1 MFSSAVSIGRRLKNW
16 KMNPTLP
23 RRISVRSASEASVMS
38 WPSISTAPLVG
49 VSRPARMCIIVDLPE
64 PDGPITAVNWP
75 RGNEIETPS
84 SARTSAS
91 PEP

>member
-16 KMNPTLP
+16 KMKPTLP
-23 RRISVRSASEASVMS
+23 RRISVSSESDAFVMS
-38 WPSISTAPLVG
+38 LPSIRTSPLVG
-49 VSRPARMCIIVDLPE
+49 VSSPARQCIIVDLPE

-75 RGNEIETPS
+75 RGKEIETP
-84 SARTSAS
+84 ARACTSAS